1 VSTPQSDRLAGLRA
15 GSAPD
20 SWGVWFPADPLQTPW
35 ERFLDEIA
43 ETGYHW
49 TELGPYGY
57 LPSEPGTL
65 ERELSS
71 RDLGLAAGF
80 TMFDLEQPG
89 AWEAA
94 KASTE
99 QVSQLLETLGSE
111 YLIVIDDVYTDLYT
125 GVSRY
130 PAELD
135 DAAWR
140 RLIDTTKR
148 IMEVAERHSLRTVFH
163 PHAQTHVEREHQIER
178 LLADADG
185 LGLCFD
191 VGHHAYCGGEPVSF
205 YRRHAE
211 RIPYLHLKSVDL
223 EHRDRVER
231 DGTPFA
237 QAVKDGVFVEPS
249 EGAVD
254 FPALRDALVENRFSG
269 FAIVEQDMYP
279 TAFDRP
285 LPIAKHTRA
294 YLSQLGLA

>member
-1 VSTPQSDRLAGLRA
+1 VNAQQSSRLGGLRA

-20 SWGVWFPADPLQTPW
+20 SWGVWFADDPLQTPW
-35 ERFLDEIA
+35 QRFLDEIA
-43 ETGYHW
+43 EAGYAW

-57 LPSEPGTL
+57 LPSDPGAL
-65 ERELSS
+65 ERELSA
-71 RDLGLAAGF
+71 RGLGLTAGF

-94 KASTE
+94 AEPTE
-99 QVSQLLETLGSE
+99 QVGALLEALGSE
-111 YLIVIDDVYTDLYT
+111 YLVIIDDVYTNLTT
-125 GVSRY
+125 GVPRY

-135 DAAWR
+135 DDAWR
-140 RLIDTTKR
+140 RLVDTTKR
-148 IMEVAERHSLRTVFH
+148 IMEVADRHGLRSVFH

-178 LLADADG
+178 LLADVDG
-185 LGLCFD
+185 LSLCFD
-191 VGHHAYCGGEPVSF
+191 VGHHAYCGGEPIAF
-205 YRRHAE
+205 YKRYAE

-254 FPALRDALVENRFSG
+254 FVALRDALAEHRFSG

-279 TAFDRP
+279 TDFDRP
-285 LPIAKHTRA
+285 LPIAKRTHD
-294 YLSQLGLA
+294 YLAQLGLA

>member
-1 VSTPQSDRLAGLRA
+1 VNAQQTEPLAGLRA

-20 SWGVWFPADPLQTPW
+20 SWGVWFPSDPLQTPW
-35 ERFLDEIA
+35 RRFLDEIA

-57 LPSEPGTL
+57 LPSDSGEL
-65 ERELSS
+65 ERELAS
-71 RDLGLAAGF
+71 RGLGLAAGF

-89 AWEAA
+89 AWEGAA
-94 KASTE
+94 ASTE
-99 QVSQLLETLGSE
+99 QVCRLLQALGSE

-125 GVSRY
+125 GVPRF

-135 DAAWR
+135 DDAWG

-148 IMEVAERHSLRTVFH
+148 IIEVADRYGLRTVFH

-178 LLADADG
+178 LLADADDIA
-185 LGLCFD
+185 LCFD
-191 VGHHAYCGGEPVSF
+191 VGHHAYCGGEPIAF
-205 YRRHAE
+205 YRRFAE

-231 DGTPFA
+231 EGTPFA

-254 FPALRDALVENRFSG
+254 FVAFRDALVERRFSG

-285 LPIAKHTRA
+285 LPIAKRTFA

>member
-1 VSTPQSDRLAGLRA
+1 VSAPQSERLAGLRA

-20 SWGVWFPADPLQTPW
+20 SWGVWFPEDPLQTPW
-35 ERFLDEIA
+35 NRYLDELA

-57 LPSEPGTL
+57 LPSDPATL

-71 RDLGLAAGF
+71 RGLGLTAGF

-89 AWEAA
+89 AWDAA
-94 KASTE
+94 AGATE
-99 QVSQLLETLGSE
+99 QVCALLETLGSE
-111 YLIVIDDVYTDLYT
+111 YLVVIDDVYTDLYT

-130 PAELD
+130 PEQLD
-135 DAAWR
+135 DEAWG
-140 RLIDTTKR
+140 RLVDTTKR
-148 IMEVAERHSLRTVFH
+148 ITEVAERHALRTVFH

-178 LLADADG
+178 LLADVDG
-185 LGLCFD
+185 LALCFD
-191 VGHHAYCGGEPVSF
+191 VGHHAYCGGEPVAF
-205 YRRHAE
+205 YRKHAE

-237 QAVKDGVFVEPS
+237 QAVKDGVFVQPS
-249 EGAVD
+249 DGAID
-254 FPALRDALVENRFSG
+254 FPALRDALAEKRFSG

-285 LPIAKHTRA
+285 LPIAKRTRA
-294 YLSQLGLA
+294 YLAGLGLA

>member
-1 VSTPQSDRLAGLRA
+1 VSDNAKLPGLRL

-35 ERFLDEIA
+35 QRFLDELA
-43 ETGYHW
+43 ETGYKW

-57 LPSEPGTL
+57 LPTDPGEL
-65 ERELSS
+65 ERELGS
-71 RDLGLAAGF
+71 RGLGLSAGF

-94 KASTE
+94 AAPTE
-99 QVSQLLETLGSE
+99 QVCKLLQTLGSE
-111 YLIVIDDVYTDLYT
+111 YLVVIDDVYTDLYT
-125 GVSRY
+125 GVSRF

-135 DAAWR
+135 DDTWK
-140 RLIDTTKR
+140 RLIDTTNR
-148 IMEVAERHSLRTVFH
+148 IIEVADRHGLTTVFH

-178 LLADADG
+178 LLADCDDIQ
-185 LGLCFD
+185 LCFD
-191 VGHHAYCGGEPVSF
+191 VGHHAYCGGEPIAF

-254 FPALRDALVENRFSG
+254 FVAFRDALVEQNFAG

-279 TAFDRP
+279 TEFDRP
-285 LPIAKHTRA
+285 LPIAKSTYA
-294 YLSQLGLA
+294 YLSQLGLS